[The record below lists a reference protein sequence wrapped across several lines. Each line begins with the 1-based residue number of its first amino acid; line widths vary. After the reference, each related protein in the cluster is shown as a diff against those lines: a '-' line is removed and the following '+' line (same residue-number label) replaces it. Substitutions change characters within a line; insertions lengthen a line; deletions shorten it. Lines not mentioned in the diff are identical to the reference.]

1 MADKGLALISAYDKT
16 GLTGLARGLQELGYG
31 IVASGGTAA
40 MLAAAGLEVRAVE
53 DLTGFPEV
61 LGGRVKTLHPAV
73 HAGILARRT
82 DAHLAELKA
91 QNLQPIDVVVCNLY
105 PFVETVANP
114 EVTEAQAIEEIDIGG
129 VTLLRAAAKNYESV
143 AIVCDPAD
151 YGKVLEGLGGEG
163 LSTEDRRELALKA
176 FRHTAEYD
184 TAIAAWLGGVVN
196 PEGDEAL
203 PGTLTMQA
211 SLAQTLRYGEN
222 PHQQAGYY
230 LWDPDNPP
238 FTQLQGKELS
248 HNNILDL
255 EGAWNAAADLNDTGV
270 AIVKHNTPCGLA
282 TGPDVATAYKDA
294 LACDPISAFGGIIA
308 VNREVD
314 MAFVEELGKM
324 FVEVLVAPSYTDD
337 ARARLAKK
345 KKKVRVLLA
354 NPDRTPNRAGEAL
367 AFRNVRGGI
376 LTQTPD
382 EGGKDYENWRVVTK
396 RAPSDEEM
404 AALKFAW
411 LAVKHVKSN
420 AIVLAKGT
428 ATVGIGGGE
437 TSRVDAVHLAVR
449 RAGENAKGSVVGS
462 DAFFPFPDGLEAAV
476 AGGATA
482 CVQPGGSIRDDEVIA
497 AADKLGIAM
506 VFTGERHFRH

>member
-1 MADKGLALISAYDKT
+1 MADRGLALISVYDKT
-16 GLTGLARGLQELGYG
+16 GLEELGKGLQELGYG
-31 IVASGGTAA
+31 LVASGGTAR
-40 MLAAAGLEVRAVE
+40 MLSAAGLDVKAVE

-82 DAHLAELKA
+82 PEHLAELKA
-91 QNLQPIDVVVCNLY
+91 QRLQPIDVVVCNLY
-105 PFVETVANP
+105 PFVETVAKP
-114 EVTEAQAIEEIDIGG
+114 DVTEAQAIEEIDIGG
-129 VTLLRAAAKNYESV
+129 VTLLRAAAKNNESV

-151 YGKVLEGLGGEG
+151 YGRVLEGLAGDG
-163 LSTEDRRELALKA
+163 LTSKDRRELALKA
-176 FRHTAEYD
+176 FRQTAEYD
-184 TAIAAWLGGVVN
+184 TAIAAWLGGVVA
-196 PEGDEAL
+196 PEGDEVL
-203 PGTLTMQA
+203 PETLTLQA
-211 SLAQTLRYGEN
+211 QKAQTLRYGEN
-222 PHQQAGYY
+222 PHQQAAYY
-230 LWDPDNPP
+230 LWDPQNPP
-238 FTQLQGKELS
+238 FEQLQGKELS

-282 TGPDVATAYKDA
+282 TGPDVATAYKNA

-324 FVEVLVAPSYTDD
+324 FVEVIVAPSYTDD

-345 KKKVRVLLA
+345 KKKVRVLIA
-354 NPDRTPNRAGEAL
+354 NPDREPARPGEAL

-376 LTQTPD
+376 LVQSPD
-382 EGGKDYENWRVVTK
+382 ETGKDCDNWKVVTK
-396 RAPSDEEM
+396 RAPTEEEM

-428 ATVGIGGGE
+428 ATIGIGGGE

-449 RAGENAKGSVVGS
+449 RAGENAKGAVVGS

-482 CVQPGGSIRDDEVIA
+482 CVQPGGSIRDDLVIE
-497 AADKLGIAM
+497 AADRLGIAM